1 MVFAVTLGVG
11 CKKESNVTPDSKSKI
26 ELKKDL
32 THADHAVSVVDPQ
45 NPPGEGPGTF
55 PHNTGV
61 CNCGHYAVCH
71 PAYYSVYSYD
81 GQGMGT
87 IRTYEVM
94 PGQTTFPAGA
104 SFSPR
109 RE

>member
-55 PHNTGV
+55 PHNTGI
-61 CNCGHYAVCH
+61 CYCGYYAVCH
-71 PAYYSVYSYD
+71 PYEYF
-81 GQGMGT
+81 
-87 IRTYEVM
+87 TYEQISGGLTQMVLHRTA
-94 PGQTTFPAGA
+94 PGQTTFPPGA
-104 SFSPR
+104 SFPGNNY
-109 RE
+109 